1 MQLLFSLF
9 FFIWVEESFSKV
21 WWKEFLSL
29 DLNLF
34 IDESLY
40 HSGFIG
46 FSFPYISQNPGK
58 KKKKRCL
65 TSFSLVLF
73 MQVLD
78 LLVGNTITIVAI
90 YDNVMQKII
99 HIMLMVIFLNPNAVA
114 LWIML

>member
-1 MQLLFSLF
+1 MNPY
-9 FFIWVEESFSKV
+9 ITVV
-21 WWKEFLSL
+21 
-29 DLNLF
+29 
-34 IDESLY
+34 LY
-40 HSGFIG
+40 VFH
-46 FSFPYISQNPGK
+46 FPIISQNPGKK

-99 HIMLMVIFLNPNAVA
+99 HIMLMVISLNPNAVA